1 MRCWTRMVA
10 TTACIAFFHCASK
23 GAMSPVARQ
32 YGSWVDATGKR
43 VRQKLE
49 ASTKTQALAI
59 VQEAKAQARKRRIL
73 G

>member
-1 MRCWTRMVA
+1 
-10 TTACIAFFHCASK
+10 
-23 GAMSPVARQ
+23 MSPVARQ